1 MARNIDILRMT
12 ARDLE
17 VRLRD
22 AGLGVFFRPGQVEA
36 AGISRHQLRTL
47 VRRGLL
53 EHVSRGL
60 YRQAHAELTEN
71 YSLAV
76 ACARVPSSV
85 VCLLSALRVHGIGT
99 QSPSEVWLAIPFP
112 ARTPRLSGVRLR
124 VVRFTGEALTVG
136 VANTRFEEVPARI
149 TTPARTIVDCF
160 RFQRLVGPETPM
172 EALEDALRQGKV
184 SVSELSQLEETF
196 RSRRL
201 SGALD
206 RWSI

>member
-1 MARNIDILRMT
+1 M
-12 ARDLE
+12 
-17 VRLRD
+17 
-22 AGLGVFFRPGQVEA
+22 
-36 AGISRHQLRTL
+36 
-47 VRRGLL
+47 
-53 EHVSRGL
+53 
-60 YRQAHAELTEN
+60 
-71 YSLAV
+71 
-76 ACARVPSSV
+76 
-85 VCLLSALRVHGIGT
+85 
-99 QSPSEVWLAIPFP
+99 
-112 ARTPRLSGVRLR
+112 
-124 VVRFTGEALTVG
+124 G